1 MNICRALLSDAPNL
15 VRLVHEAYRH
25 YIARI
30 GRPPAPMLADFT
42 RHITDDT
49 VFIATND
56 MICGYVVLCHDLA
69 CWRLDNIA
77 VAPSNQG
84 RGIGAAL
91 IRHSELFMA
100 KKGALSYQLYTND
113 LMHENIN
120 WYRNSGFREIARREE
135 HGFKRVYFE
144 KTIHQP

>member
-1 MNICRALLSDAPNL
+1 MKICRATLSDAPIL
-15 VRLVHEAYRH
+15 VRLAHEAYRH

-42 RHITDDT
+42 RHISGDA

-56 MICGYVVLCHDLA
+56 VICGYVVLCHDQA
-69 CWRLDNIA
+69 CWRLDIIA
-77 VAPSNQG
+77 VAPSSQG
-84 RGIGAAL
+84 QGIGTAL
-91 IRHSELFMA
+91 IRHSEVFMA
-100 KKGALSYQLYTND
+100 KAGAVSYQLYTNE
-113 LMHENIN
+113 LMYENID

-144 KTIHQP
+144 KKIHQL

>member
-56 MICGYVVLCHDLA
+56 MICGYVVLCHDLV

-77 VAPSNQG
+77 VTPSSQG
-84 RGIGAAL
+84 QGIGAAL
-91 IRHSELFMA
+91 I
-100 KKGALSYQLYTND
+100 
-113 LMHENIN
+113 
-120 WYRNSGFREIARREE
+120 
-135 HGFKRVYFE
+135 
-144 KTIHQP
+144 

>member
-15 VRLVHEAYRH
+15 VLLVHEAYRH

-56 MICGYVVLCHDLA
+56 MICGYVVLCHDLV

-84 RGIGAAL
+84 QGIGAAL
-91 IRHSELFMA
+91 IRHSEFFMA
-100 KKGALSYQLYTND
+100 KRGAVSYQLYTND

-120 WYRNSGFREIARREE
+120 WYRNSGFREIACREE

-144 KTIHQP
+144 KTINQP

>member
-1 MNICRALLSDAPNL
+1 MPVCTGLVNAALAKSFLCYYPFMNICCATISDAPNL
-15 VRLVHEAYRH
+15 VRLAHEAYRH

-49 VFIATND
+49 VFIAIND
-56 MICGYVVLCHDLA
+56 VICGYVVLCHDLA

-84 RGIGAAL
+84 QGIGAAL
-91 IRHSELFMA
+91 IRHSEFFMA
-100 KKGALSYQLYTND
+100 
-113 LMHENIN
+113 
-120 WYRNSGFREIARREE
+120 
-135 HGFKRVYFE
+135 
-144 KTIHQP
+144 